1 MYGHRIQ
8 VGGQLERA
16 GGARYQHASHALVP
30 LGGGRVIRF
39 VLRSE
44 NIQLR
49 DFEGQHV
56 QVTGSLIE
64 DASLR
69 EGDPKLLDV
78 FAVRPLFEVS
88 DGSLR

>member
-30 LGGGRVIRF
+30 LGGDRDIRF

-44 NIQLR
+44 NVRLR
-49 DFEGQHV
+49 DFEGQRV

-64 DASLR
+64 

-78 FAVRPLFEVS
+78 FAVRPLFEAS